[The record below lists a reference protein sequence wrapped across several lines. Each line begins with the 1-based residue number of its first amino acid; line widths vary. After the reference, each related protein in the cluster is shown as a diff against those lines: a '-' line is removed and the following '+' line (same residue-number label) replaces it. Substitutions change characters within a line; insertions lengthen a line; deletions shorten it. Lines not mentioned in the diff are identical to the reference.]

1 MKKKLHILIVE
12 DLPSDAE
19 LAQRELKTVL
29 DNFSTQVVETEE
41 SYLEALKEFMPDLII
56 SDYKM
61 PEFDGLIALKIQ
73 QEKYPFIPFIILT
86 GSMNEDTAV
95 ECIKSGA
102 DDYVIKEHIKRL
114 GQAVLNA
121 IEKKKVEKEQKLTEK
136 ELLKLSTAVQQSPTI
151 IVITDLK
158 GNVEYVNPK
167 FTQLTGYSYEE
178 AIGQSSSL
186 LKSGEHTDDMYQEL
200 WKVISSGKEWHGEF
214 HNKKKNGEL
223 FWECVS
229 ISPIINK
236 QGKIINYLKIASD
249 ITEQKKTEELLR
261 ENEEQYRAVVEN
273 SHNGIA
279 IIGEDFKFIYVNN
292 KVCETFG
299 RKSIEIIDKD
309 FREFLD
315 DESKQLVGDRYKKR
329 QQGEEVPSAYE
340 FTVVRKDGEKRRVE
354 INSVIV
360 EDSKSRKR
368 TIVQLMDIT
377 ERKKA
382 EQELLH
388 ALERATES
396 DRLKSAFLATMSHE
410 LRTPLNA
417 IIGFSGLINENL
429 PMDSVISFAKT
440 VNSSGEDLLTI
451 VEDLFD
457 ITLIES
463 GVSKIRKSEVDLH
476 AVLRDIL
483 EVIKI
488 EQYKTNKS
496 NLELNHTIPLDS
508 RDLFINTDLS
518 KLKQI
523 LINLLKNA
531 LKFTDD
537 GHISYGYS
545 IEEKQGKSMI
555 KFFVED
561 TGIGIHKDKHG
572 LIFDMFRQGDDTHTR
587 RFGGTGIGLSIAK
600 RLTELL
606 GGELWL
612 ESEEGKGSIF
622 YFTIPCEEIE
632 QIDIKSDVE
641 IIKEKYKNLESK
653 TILIVEDDEASYK
666 YLKIVLEEY
675 GTNIIW
681 AKDGKTSIKYCKENA
696 NIDIVLMDINMPEM
710 NGYEAT
716 KEIKKFSPNLPIVAQ
731 TAFAIAGD
739 REKAIDAGCDNYI
752 PKPIDKDELLEMI
765 HQHIKKK
772 KSP

>member
-1 MKKKLHILIVE
+1 MEKKLHILIVE

-41 SYLEALKEFMPDLII
+41 SYLEALNEFMPDLII
-56 SDYKM
+56 SDYEM
-61 PEFDGLIALKIQ
+61 PEFDGLSALKIQ

-151 IVITDLK
+151 VVITDLK
-158 GNVEYVNPK
+158 GNVEYVNPAFIK
-167 FTQLTGYSYEE
+167 LTGYSYKEVIGHSTNIMKSEE
-178 AIGQSSSL
+178 QPNNIH
-186 LKSGEHTDDMYQEL
+186 KEL
-200 WKVISSGKEWHGEF
+200 WDIISSGKVWRGEF
-214 HNKKKNGEL
+214 QNKRKNGEL
-223 FWECVS
+223 YWEAAS

-292 KVCETFG
+292 KLCETFG

-315 DESKQLVGDRYKKR
+315 DESKQLVGDRYNKR

-354 INSVIV
+354 INSVVV

-368 TIVQLMDIT
+368 TIAQLMDIT

-382 EQELLH
+382 EQELLS

-396 DRLKSAFLATMSHE
+396 DRLKSAFLATISHE

-417 IIGFSGLINENL
+417 IIGFSGLINKDL
-429 PMDSVISFAKT
+429 PIDSIIKFAKT
-440 VNSSGEDLLTI
+440 VNLSGQDLLTI

-463 GVSKIRKSEVDLH
+463 GVSKIRKSEVNLH

-488 EQYKTNKS
+488 EQYQTNKS
-496 NLELNHTIPLDS
+496 NLELNHTISSDS
-508 RDLFINTDLS
+508 KDLIINTDLS
-518 KLKQI
+518 KFKQI
-523 LINLLKNA
+523 LMNLLKNA
-531 LKFTDD
+531 LKFTDE

-545 IEEKQGKSMI
+545 IEDKQGKSMI

-572 LIFDMFRQGDDTHTR
+572 LIFDMFRQGDDSHTR

-632 QIDIKSDVE
+632 QLDIKSDVE

-716 KEIKKFSPNLPIVAQ
+716 KEIKKFSPYLPIVAQ

>member
-223 FWECVS
+223 FWEYVS

-488 EQYKTNKS
+488 EQYQTNKS

>member
-41 SYLEALKEFMPDLII
+41 SYLEALNEFMPDLII
-56 SDYKM
+56 SDYEM
-61 PEFDGLIALKIQ
+61 PEFDGLSALKIQ

-186 LKSGEHTDDMYQEL
+186 LKSGEQTDDMYQEL

-223 FWECVS
+223 FWESAS

-292 KVCETFG
+292 KLCETFG

-315 DESKQLVGDRYKKR
+315 DESKQLVGDRYNKR

-354 INSVIV
+354 INSVVV

-368 TIVQLMDIT
+368 TIAQLMDIT

-382 EQELLH
+382 EQELLS

-396 DRLKSAFLATMSHE
+396 DRLKSAFLATISHE

-417 IIGFSGLINENL
+417 IIGFSGLINKDL
-429 PMDSVISFAKT
+429 PIDSIIKFAKT
-440 VNSSGEDLLTI
+440 VNLSGQDLLTI

-457 ITLIES
+457 IALIES
-463 GVSKIRKSEVDLH
+463 GVSKIRKSEVNLH

-488 EQYKTNKS
+488 EQYQINKS
-496 NLELNHTIPLDS
+496 DLELNHTISSDAK
-508 RDLFINTDLS
+508 DLIISTDLS
-518 KLKQI
+518 KIKQI
-523 LINLLKNA
+523 LMNLLKNA
-531 LKFTDD
+531 LKFTDE

-572 LIFDMFRQGDDTHTR
+572 LIFDMFRQGDDSHTR

-632 QIDIKSDVE
+632 QLDIKSDVE
-641 IIKEKYKNLESK
+641 IIKEKYNILKAK
-653 TILIVEDDEASYK
+653 TILIVEDDEASYE
-666 YLKIVLEEY
+666 YLKIVLEKYE
-675 GTNIIW
+675 TNIIW
-681 AKDGKTSIKYCKENA
+681 AKDGKTSIKYCKENP

-716 KEIKKFSPNLPIVAQ
+716 KEIKKYSPNLPIIAQ
-731 TAFAIAGD
+731 TAYAIAGD
-739 REKAIDAGCDNYI
+739 REKSINAGCDDYI
-752 PKPIDKDELLEMI
+752 SKPIDKKILYEMLSHHLEN
-765 HQHIKKK
+765 KKVI
-772 KSP
+772 